1 MRADLRKY
9 QILLLIFC
17 SIVIFLLNFNS
28 KGTTTDSVNVLIT
41 RDSLKN
47 VKLGLELYKAEFGE
61 YPRTLDEFVLRK
73 EITDR
78 SVIEDAWGNDYHYV
92 RLNGEYILF
101 SNGRDN
107 KPYTTD
113 DIHPEK

>member
-1 MRADLRKY
+1 MR
-9 QILLLIFC
+9 
-17 SIVIFLLNFNS
+17 
-28 KGTTTDSVNVLIT
+28 KG
-41 RDSLKN
+41 
-47 VKLGLELYKAEFGE
+47 
-61 YPRTLDEFVLRK
+61 
-73 EITDR
+73 ITDR

-113 DIHPEK
+113 DVHPEE